1 MTAMNES
8 LIRQDRLGRMRFSR
22 EQREALL
29 DAYEASGLTGPQ
41 FAALHGVAYQTFATW
56 SQKRRKQSS
65 SPAFPLTLAE
75 VEHSPDSVPEA
86 PSIDLSLPGGATMRL
101 SVSSQLPLAAALIRE
116 LSRPC

>member
-8 LIRQDRLGRMRFSR
+8 LIRQDRLGRMRFTR

-29 DAYEASGLTGPQ
+29 DAYEGSGLTGPQ

-75 VEHSPDSVPEA
+75 VEHSPDSVSEA
-86 PSIDLSLPGGATMRL
+86 PSIDLSLPGGATLRL
-101 SVSSQLPLAAALIRE
+101 SVPSQLPLAAALIRE

>member
-1 MTAMNES
+1 MTAMIES
-8 LIRQDRLGRMRFSR
+8 LIRQDRLGRMRFTR

-29 DAYEASGLTGPQ
+29 DAYEASSLTGSQ

-65 SPAFPLTLAE
+65 SQAFHLTLAE
-75 VEHSPDSVPEA
+75 VEHSSDSVPEA
-86 PSIDLSLPGGATMRL
+86 PSIELSLPGGATMRL